1 MLDQLIEYLGTTK
14 FRFMACVCIILS
26 CILLIKSP
34 NKDNNKKCSQEKSA
48 EIINKLVEE
57 RSRDLSDR
65 MWLSCK
71 DGLVKGCITGSITGG
86 FMGALSGGVIFSITN
101 PLLLYITEQE

>member
-1 MLDQLIEYLGTTK
+1 MIDQLIEYLGTTK
-14 FRFMACVCIILS
+14 FRFMSFICIILG

-34 NKDNNKKCSQEKSA
+34 DLDNDNTRCPKEK
-48 EIINKLVEE
+48 VEE
-57 RSRDLSDR
+57 ILDKIVKERNRNLSDR

-101 PLLLYITEQE
+101 PLLLYISEV

>member
-14 FRFMACVCIILS
+14 FRFMAFACIILS

-34 NKDNNKKCSQEKSA
+34 ELDNNKKCSREKSD
-48 EIINKLVEE
+48 EILTKIVEE
-57 RSRDLSDR
+57 RSRNLSDR
-65 MWLSCK
+65 MWLACK

-101 PLLLYITEQE
+101 PLLLYITDE

>member
-1 MLDQLIEYLGTTK
+1 MIDQLIEYLGTTK
-14 FRFMACVCIILS
+14 FRFMAFICIILS

-34 NKDNNKKCSQEKSA
+34 DLDNNNTNCSREKVD
-48 EIINKLVEE
+48 EIINKIVKEKN
-57 RSRDLSDR
+57 RNLSDK

-86 FMGALSGGVIFSITN
+86 FVGALSGGVIFSITN
-101 PLLLYITEQE
+101 PLLLYISEV